1 MTSSTVTL
9 KIDEPL
15 RHRVK
20 RIADARKRTPHWL
33 MREAITTYV
42 EREEAEEALRQE
54 ALAAWEEYQATGL
67 HVTQEEM
74 SAWLQSIGT
83 EHELPPPECHL

>member
-67 HVTQEEM
+67 HVTHEEM
-74 SAWLQSIGT
+74 RAWLLSIGT
-83 EHELPPPECHL
+83 ENELPPPECHL